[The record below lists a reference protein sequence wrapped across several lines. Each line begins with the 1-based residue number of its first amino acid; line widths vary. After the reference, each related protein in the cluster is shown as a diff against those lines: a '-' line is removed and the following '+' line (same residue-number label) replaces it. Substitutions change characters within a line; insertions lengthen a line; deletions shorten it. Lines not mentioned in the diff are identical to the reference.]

1 MHGGNLI
8 SGDDNGH
15 NDFAETV
22 GGGNDAIGV
31 RWKRDP
37 RGARGETTVIVLDGS
52 QKFAII

>member
-37 RGARGETTVIVLDGS
+37 RGARGEATVIVLDGS
-52 QKFAII
+52 QKFAIV